1 MTNMEK
7 SQWEIYLE
15 EKKQREEKMEKVS
28 IFDLLDKDKY
38 SKNKEEIDRRISICE
53 SCDHF
58 IKMTKQCSKCGCFM
72 QLKTRLTNASCPIG
86 KW

>member
-1 MTNMEK
+1 MEK